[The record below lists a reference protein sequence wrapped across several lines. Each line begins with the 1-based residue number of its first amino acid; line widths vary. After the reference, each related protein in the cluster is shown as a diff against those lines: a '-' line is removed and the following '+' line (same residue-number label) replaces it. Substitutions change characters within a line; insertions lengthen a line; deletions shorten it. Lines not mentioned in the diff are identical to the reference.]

1 MGKVVTLGE
10 THVAIVHR
18 AGTRIDSSERFAAH
32 YGGGE
37 ANVAISLANYG
48 HEAIF
53 ATKVPDNALGKA
65 VKKHLQCYGVDTKQ
79 VLSGGSRLGTYYME
93 TGSGERAASVI
104 YDRAGSSF
112 AEMDHL
118 EWSLEELFQ
127 GIDIFHVS
135 GITPALS
142 KNGKMTKQVIEAAK
156 SWLPD
161 QLRYQLSWKI
171 MDTARSQRS
180 NPSAFTFSRYL
191 LSWKMDALYLLGIE
205 KAPEAEEQPL
215 IYYYQK
221 CRKSSRI
228 FRCFIR
234 PSVPFIQQV
243 KMN

>member
-1 MGKVVTLGE
+1 M
-10 THVAIVHR
+10 
-18 AGTRIDSSERFAAH
+18 
-32 YGGGE
+32 
-37 ANVAISLANYG
+37 
-48 HEAIF
+48 
-53 ATKVPDNALGKA
+53 
-65 VKKHLQCYGVDTKQ
+65 QCYGVDTKQ

-142 KNGKMTKQVIEAAK
+142 KNGKNDETGDRSCKKAGCLISFDINYRGKLWTQQEASEVIHQL
-156 SWLPD
+156 LPLVD
-161 QLRYQLSWKI
+161 I
-171 MDTARSQRS
+171 C
-180 NPSAFTFSRYL
+180 SAG
-191 LSWKMDALYLLGIE
+191 KMDALYLLGIE